1 MSSICVTESLQSRRM
16 LDDMHKREAEQDRL
30 AQLEADM
37 AFDFTRAIEAGD
49 PDATPEWCGTVPD
62 YVAGRKLGMA
72 YGAPGFPHRRSTV
85 AECLQSALDYTKGP
99 SLADVVKVLSLAMKG
114 SDAAV
119 AVAARALVGR
129 AAEKFAEHNTPEVD
143 A

>member
-1 MSSICVTESLQSRRM
+1 MSICVTESLQSRRM

-49 PDATPEWCGTVPD
+49 PDATPAWAGTVID
-62 YVAGRKLGMA
+62 YAKARELGIP
-72 YGAPGFPHRRSTV
+72 YSDKRAPRRACTV
-85 AECLQSALDYTKGP
+85 AESLQDALDYTKGP
-99 SLADVVKVLSLAMKG
+99 SLADVVKVLSLAMKS